1 MYKDRYAAKEG
12 NEAKL
17 NSMQIILIFH
27 DCSI

>member
-17 NSMQIILIFH
+17 NSMQIVLIFY
-27 DCSI
+27 DYCV